1 MIYTTKAIPKRKEEN
16 TMLKKTYEGYYAD
29 GDEYD
34 YYGYDIIVNGQKVG
48 TIEIVDHFNEDNDV
62 CYVERIDIDEDFRCR
77 GIGTQVLTEALY
89 DELGY
94 RTVVVAPDNADAQR
108 LYERL
113 GVAGYNAYDL
123 DYMDQGYGVYGI

>member
-1 MIYTTKAIPKRKEEN
+1 
-16 TMLKKTYEGYYAD
+16 MLKKTYEGYYAD

-48 TIEIVDHFNEDNDV
+48 TIEIVDHFNEDNNV
-62 CYVERIDIDEDFRCR
+62 CYVERIDIDEDFRGQ
-77 GIGTQVLTEALY
+77 GIGTQILAEALY

-113 GVAGYNAYDL
+113 GVAGYSSYDL